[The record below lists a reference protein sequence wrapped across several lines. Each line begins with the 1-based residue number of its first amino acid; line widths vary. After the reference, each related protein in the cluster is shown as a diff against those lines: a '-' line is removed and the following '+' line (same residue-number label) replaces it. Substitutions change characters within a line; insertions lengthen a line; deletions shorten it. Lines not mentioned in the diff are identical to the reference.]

1 MAKMFKRLDIDQ
13 ECKLES
19 QVIKDPEALEDGLV
33 YLTHQRPAN
42 GNYIDVL
49 AVDSDGVLIVIELK
63 VGEDDEMLLQALE
76 YYDYVSSNRDR
87 LAKEYEAK
95 AKIVAQEEPRI
106 MLVASSFT
114 DRLRLAARYVEPK
127 VTLLEYAY
135 LETKSKEHGLF
146 CKEVRFESEGGYSAP
161 VALEA
166 IFAYVVNP
174 GVKKAC
180 LKVHSDIMTLGQDL
194 EAVATN
200 YHGIKY
206 KCNGRLVGGLALRRT
221 FFYVWYRK
229 NEDWPEFKL
238 TAISDWIPKKEKALK
253 AMDTHYREFGGE
265 ERD

>member
-1 MAKMFKRLDIDQ
+1 MKMFKRLDIDK
-13 ECKLES
+13 ERELES

-33 YLTHQRPAN
+33 YLTHQRAAN

-49 AVDSDGVLIVIELK
+49 AADSDGVLVVIELK
-63 VGEDDEMLLQALE
+63 VGEEDEMLLQALE
-76 YYDYVSSNRDR
+76 YYDHVSSNRDR

-95 AKIVAQEEPRI
+95 TKIVAQEEPQI

-135 LETKSKEHGLF
+135 LETKSKERGLF

-194 EAVATN
+194 EAVANGT
-200 YHGIKY
+200 HGIRY
-206 KCNGRLVGGLALRRT
+206 KCKNRLIGILALRRT

-229 NEDWPEFKL
+229 DEDWQEFKL
-238 TAISDWIPKKEKALK
+238 TATSDWIPKREKAMK
-253 AMDTHYREFGGE
+253 AMDKHYREFGGE
-265 ERD
+265 KGD